1 MFFHT
6 ICTFGIPG
14 RNVYKQCSFQKC
26 YKVSHYAHS
35 ALQASFHPKSCLFM
49 HVPAEH
55 SALSC
60 LNQKLISVPLV
71 IEVLSC
77 YERFIFT
84 IIYRFIVIIR

>member
-1 MFFHT
+1 
-6 ICTFGIPG
+6 
-14 RNVYKQCSFQKC
+14 
-26 YKVSHYAHS
+26 
-35 ALQASFHPKSCLFM
+35 M